1 MVLEPPRAPF
11 SVGRDMNTKDALHV
25 SVAALNYLLITLL
38 AVCLM
43 AAGAMIARLLT

>member
-1 MVLEPPRAPF
+1 
-11 SVGRDMNTKDALHV
+11 MNTKDALHV